1 MADRVHFEV
10 GDASS
15 YAGTFDLVCF
25 FDDMYD
31 LGDPVGALD
40 HARSLL
46 ATGGQVLAVEPFAE
60 DRFED
65 NLANPVA
72 LTFYAASSA
81 PCVPHGV
88 SQDGAGLGARA
99 GPA

>member
-15 YAGTFDLVCF
+15 YASTFDLVCF
-25 FDDMYD
+25 FDALHD

-40 HARSLL
+40 HARSPL
-46 ATGGQVLAVEPFAE
+46 ASGGQVLAVEPFAE

-65 NLANPVA
+65 NLATPLA
-72 LTFYAASSA
+72 
-81 PCVPHGV
+81 
-88 SQDGAGLGARA
+88 
-99 GPA
+99 